1 MEYVLDNT
9 IGSVLNVLILTNINI
24 LCSLKRKSLF
34 LGEKY
39 LWIKKHYVCK
49 LLGEEVGAEKEMPA
63 GWAER
68 TGATPEVFK

>member
-49 LLGEEVGAEKEMPA
+49 LLGGGGWGDIKTEGAYINDN
-63 GWAER
+63 
-68 TGATPEVFK
+68 TSGAKC